1 MNNNL
6 LNKLLKDNPELKTQQ
21 YESLVVAMIREK
33 YSQNEENAILRKKL
47 AGLDTGEFEA
57 YNTYVE
63 SCKTK
68 VKEFINEKVKE

>member
-1 MNNNL
+1 MNSL
-6 LNKLLKDNPELKTQQ
+6 VNKLIKDNPELKNQQ

-47 AGLDTGEFEA
+47 SGLDNGEFEA

-63 SCKTK
+63 ECKSK
-68 VKEFINEKVKE
+68 IKELLK